1 MGDQGG
7 KWHER
12 KNGNAEKRKQTNKQT
27 KKPEAMSSPGST
39 ESVDW

>member
-12 KNGNAEKRKQTNKQT
+12 KNGNAEKRKQTNKQ